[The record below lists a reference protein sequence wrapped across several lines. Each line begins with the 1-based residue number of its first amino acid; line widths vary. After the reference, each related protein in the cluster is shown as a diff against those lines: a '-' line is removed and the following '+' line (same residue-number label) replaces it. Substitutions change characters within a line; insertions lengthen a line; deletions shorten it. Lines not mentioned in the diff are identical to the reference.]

1 MKKTKS
7 DARSLKPFAKGRG
20 VSFQAFMQQ
29 TVDWLSQMGKN
40 GTAATYRTALSSFMR
55 FCDHREVPMEAI
67 SSDLMLHYESWLR
80 NQGICK
86 NCSSAYMRSLR
97 SVYNR
102 AVDSGLIPQKHPF
115 LHVYTGVDKTAKRA
129 VSLETIRSL
138 KNLDLADRPGLAFAR
153 DLFMFSFY
161 TRGMA
166 FVDMAFLKH
175 SDIRDGYLCYVRR
188 KTRQQLCI
196 RWEECMQTTVDQLF
210 EHAAH
215 HACKERNISFLLPI
229 IRKSGNQ
236 WQQYKSCQRL
246 VNHHLKTISTM
257 IDATADI
264 PLTMYV
270 ARHSWASI
278 ARSKDIPLSVISEAL
293 GHNNE
298 QTTQIYLGS
307 LETSRIDEA
316 NRKIIGFL

>member
-1 MKKTKS
+1 
-7 DARSLKPFAKGRG
+7 
-20 VSFQAFMQQ
+20 
-29 TVDWLSQMGKN
+29 
-40 GTAATYRTALSSFMR
+40 
-55 FCDHREVPMEAI
+55 MEAI
-67 SSDLMLHYESWLR
+67 NSDLMLHYESWLFH
-80 NQGICK
+80 QGICK

-102 AVDSGLIPQKHPF
+102 AVDGGLIPQNHPF

-138 KNLDLADRPGLAFAR
+138 KDLDLADRPALAFAR

-161 TRGMA
+161 TRGMS

-175 SDIRDGYLCYVRR
+175 SDIRGGYLFYVRR

-196 RWEECMQTTVDQLF
+196 RWEECMQTIVDRLF
-210 EHAAH
+210 ANASHQ
-215 HACKERNISFLLPI
+215 ACKERNISFLLPI
-229 IRKSGNQ
+229 IRTSDNQ

-246 VNHHLKTISTM
+246 VNHHLKTLSTM
-257 IDATADI
+257 LDASADI

-293 GHNNE
+293 GHDSE

-307 LETSRIDEA
+307 LETARIDEA